1 NGDGIA
7 VMPEAA
13 SLEQFSGKPAILLQR
28 PAFRTH
34 DDKRR
39 VTSNSADKLPALG
52 SHELNSFRAGHTRE
66 LTGEGHPFAEK
77 ELTIGDLPG
86 HRLFLPEE
94 LIEDNCKL
102 QNADL
107 KFAFAICNS
116 LPPLVCFVLALTHLS
131 ADYINK
137 S

>member
-1 NGDGIA
+1 MAGQVSD
-7 VMPEAA
+7 
-13 SLEQFSGKPAILLQR
+13 SQFLLSKRVAFTGKL
-28 PAFRTH
+28 
-34 DDKRR
+34 
-39 VTSNSADKLPALG
+39 
-52 SHELNSFRAGHTRE
+52 AGHTRE

-137 S
+137 STGLLQH